1 MKVLLL
7 EDIYKLGRA
16 GDVKK
21 VAPGYARNYLMPQGL
36 AILATPGA
44 VKQAGRIKKQGEIK
58 RAKVNQ
64 ELGGVAEQLE
74 GKRFAFAA
82 KASETRR
89 LYGSINAQMIAAV
102 VSEEIGVTVEAKQI
116 ESQPLRM
123 IGKHNVS
130 VRLTIDLIPVIEIIV
145 HREGESIEAA
155 LEEEEK
161 AALKAEEALGEFI
174 EEEAVVDDKNA
185 SPDVEQTDEVELPE
199 ADQAEEVAAETD
211 KADIPEEDEAE
222 EVTAET
228 DEADIPE
235 EDEAEV
241 EAEEETE

>member
-7 EDIYKLGRA
+7 EDVYKLGRA

-36 AILATPGA
+36 VVLATPGA
-44 VKQAGRIKKQGEIK
+44 VKQAGRIQKHGEVK
-58 RAKVNQ
+58 RAKVNK

-74 GKRFAFAA
+74 GKRFLFAA

-89 LYGSINAQMIAAV
+89 LYGSINTQMIAEK

-123 IGKHNVS
+123 IGKHDIS
-130 VRLTIDLIPVIEIIV
+130 VRLTVDLIPKIEIIV
-145 HREGESIEAA
+145 HREGESPESA

-161 AALKAEEALGEFI
+161 EAMRVEESLVEILEDEGIDPDFETDDVADESEPAAEADLTEE
-174 EEEAVVDDKNA
+174 VV
-185 SPDVEQTDEVELPE
+185 EVEI
-199 ADQAEEVAAETD
+199 
-211 KADIPEEDEAE
+211 KEDEAE
-222 EVTAET
+222 EDKT
-228 DEADIPE
+228 E
-235 EDEAEV
+235 EN
-241 EAEEETE
+241 ETE

>member
-44 VKQAGRIKKQGEIK
+44 VKQAGRIKKQGEVK

-74 GKRFAFAA
+74 GKLFTFAA

-102 VSEEIGVTVEAKQI
+102 VSEDIGVAVEAKQI

-161 AALKAEEALGEFI
+161 AAMKAEEALGDFI
-174 EEEAVVDDKNA
+174 EEEAVVDDENA
-185 SPDVEQTDEVELPE
+185 SPDVEQTDEV
-199 ADQAEEVAAETD
+199 DM
-211 KADIPEEDEAE
+211 PEEDEAE
-222 EVTAET
+222 EVAAQT

>member
-7 EDIYKLGRA
+7 EDVYKLGRA

-36 AILATPGA
+36 AVLATPGA
-44 VKQAGRIKKQGEIK
+44 VKHADRIKKQGEIK

-74 GKRFAFAA
+74 GQRFTFAA

-89 LYGSINAQMIAAV
+89 LYGSINTQMIAEAV
-102 VSEEIGVTVEAKQI
+102 SQEIGVTVEAKQI

-123 IGKHNVS
+123 IGKHDVA
-130 VRLTIDLIPVIEIIV
+130 VRLTVDLIPQIEIIV
-145 HREGESIEAA
+145 HREGESPESA

-161 AALKAEEALGEFI
+161 EALMAEEALAEILDDEAEEAVEAEDSI
-174 EEEAVVDDKNA
+174 EEEA
-185 SPDVEQTDEVELPE
+185 DEVPE
-199 ADQAEEVAAETD
+199 EVEVAAE
-211 KADIPEEDEAE
+211 EDE
-222 EVTAET
+222 
-228 DEADIPE
+228 
-235 EDEAEV
+235 
-241 EAEEETE
+241 TE